1 VLNKLVF
8 SVELLKTVVEE
19 TFEVGVIFDEDV
31 LLG

>member
-19 TFEVGVIFDEDV
+19 TFEDGVIVDEEV